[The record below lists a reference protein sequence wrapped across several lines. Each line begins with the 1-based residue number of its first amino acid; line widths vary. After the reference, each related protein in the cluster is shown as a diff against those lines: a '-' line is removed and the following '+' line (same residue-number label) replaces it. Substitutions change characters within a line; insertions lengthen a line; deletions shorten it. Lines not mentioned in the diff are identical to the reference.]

1 MGANRISDD
10 QVREW
15 LASVDLEEYYPG
27 FVASRITPFGFISLT
42 VQDYQ
47 NLGITKLVDKQRLFR
62 LIMTLKKQAD
72 LVEALQQH
80 ELSLQAQ
87 TETDP
92 GNERADMNDPMESDY
107 PPPPSNNNGSKPNK
121 YGSSPGSAQRKDV
134 PDQGVV
140 DIYDYMPS
148 NSSQKPP
155 TYGLDRDRYQGHKR
169 ISSDQ
174 PSSIPTV
181 QDMQQVQQQQQQ
193 QQQQRKQH
201 VREDSG
207 KQAPVVLSRGDN
219 DIYEIPNIHSAFNPD
234 INTQY
239 RIRGIPTSIGTVLPS
254 PDEFE
259 KQVRQRIRVVVR
271 KRPLLQHELARG
283 EHNIVTCDAWNQCS
297 VHEPKIKV
305 DLTKYTDIHSFTFD
319 QVFNENSNN
328 EEIYR
333 YTAKPLISVLFTG
346 GKATCFAYGQ
356 TGSGKTFTM
365 MEKKTGIYVLAA
377 KDIFQNID
385 YMEKYGPQN
394 LVDKLRGCREN
405 VNAKMRLPPVGIE
418 AYTAFFEIYGGNL
431 YDLLNDRNKLF
442 AREDTKGK
450 VNVAGLR
457 ELRIT
462 SVDELFRYID
472 AGLTSRATGTTSAN
486 ADSSRSHAILQ
497 IILRHPPKE
506 DDLRMYNYK
515 LQQVREGTIPQ
526 EDLPERP
533 KGREFGKIS
542 FIDLAGSERAAD
554 TMNSDRQTRM
564 EGAEINKSLLSLKE
578 CIRALDMQSGHKPFR
593 GSKLTM
599 VLKDSFIG
607 EARTVMIANISPTN
621 KSSENTLN
629 TLHYSDRVKELSTR
643 GGKSRM
649 APTLKL
655 MENAAEVVLQSG
667 GSSYNQAMF
676 EVPSG
681 KGGSA
686 AQADRPESNG
696 RSSSTPYEREASVSP
711 PASDSA
717 PDELARSHQDLVSQI
732 YILEDE
738 IIQEHRKEVNKM
750 MGLMKQEVSL
760 LNNIEQDKISMDEW
774 IQELHEIL
782 SQKARSIENLQ
793 DKVRQFQNDLKK
805 EEDLSRT
812 RSFHSP

>member
-1 MGANRISDD
+1 MPGVQISSD

-15 LASVDLEEYYPG
+15 LRSVDLEEYYPG
-27 FVASRITPFGFISLT
+27 FEAAKITPYGFISLT

-47 NLGITKLVDKQRLFR
+47 SLGITKLVDKQKLFR
-62 LIMTLKKQAD
+62 LIMTLKKQED
-72 LVEALQQH
+72 LVKELGEH
-80 ELSLQAQ
+80 ERQLQAGASVSGMG
-87 TETDP
+87 
-92 GNERADMNDPMESDY
+92 GNS
-107 PPPPSNNNGSKPNK
+107 SVNNGIVEEPERLDRPVQNSNIPRQTKIGQSPKP
-121 YGSSPGSAQRKDV
+121 SSRHEI
-134 PDQGVV
+134 PDQGVPN
-140 DIYDYMPS
+140 IYDYMPS

-155 TYGLDRDRYQGHKR
+155 TYNSEQNKRPGHR
-169 ISSDQ
+169 RG
-174 PSSIPTV
+174 PSSELPSASS
-181 QDMQQVQQQQQQ
+181 MQQQQQQ
-193 QQQQRKQH
+193 SYQQPQRRQ
-201 VREDSG
+201 VIRDEPSG
-207 KQAPVVLSRGDN
+207 SGQPILSRGEN
-219 DIYEIPNIHSAFNPD
+219 DIYQILNVHPNFNPE

-239 RIRGIPTSIGTVLPS
+239 RIRGIPTSIGTVLPT

-259 KQVRQRIRVVVR
+259 RQVRQRIRVVVR
-271 KRPLLQHELARG
+271 KRPLLPHEISRG

-305 DLTKYTDIHSFTFD
+305 DLTKYTDIHAFTFD

-356 TGSGKTFTM
+356 TGSGKTYTM

-377 KDIFQNID
+377 KDIFQNIE
-385 YMEKYGPQN
+385 YMTKYGPQN
-394 LVDKLRGCREN
+394 LIDKLQGCREN
-405 VNAKMRLPPVGIE
+405 VNAKMRLPPIGIE

-450 VNVAGLR
+450 VNVAGLK
-457 ELRIT
+457 ELRIQG
-462 SVDELFRYID
+462 VEELFRYID

-497 IILRHPPKE
+497 IILRYPPKE
-506 DDLRMYNYK
+506 DDLRLYNYK
-515 LQQVREGTIPQ
+515 LQQVREGT
-526 EDLPERP
+526 LPPEELMERP

-599 VLKDSFIG
+599 VLKDSFVG

-643 GGKSRM
+643 GGKSKM
-649 APTLKL
+649 APTLRL

-667 GSSYNQAMF
+667 NSGYGQAVFDVPPGRGGSS
-676 EVPSG
+676 
-681 KGGSA
+681 
-686 AQADRPESNG
+686 DRPDSNG
-696 RSSSTPYEREASVSP
+696 RSSSVGYEREASSTP

-738 IIQEHRKEVNKM
+738 IIQEHRKEVNQM
-750 MGLMKQEVSL
+750 MALMKQEVTL
-760 LNNIEQDKISMDEW
+760 LNKIEQDNISMDEW
-774 IQELHEIL
+774 IHELHEIL
-782 SQKARSIENLQ
+782 AQKAKSIENLQ